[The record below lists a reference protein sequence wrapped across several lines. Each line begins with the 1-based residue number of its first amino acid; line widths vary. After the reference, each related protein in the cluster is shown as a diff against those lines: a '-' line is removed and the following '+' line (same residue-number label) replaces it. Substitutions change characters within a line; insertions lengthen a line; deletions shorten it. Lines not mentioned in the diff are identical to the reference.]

1 MVAAA
6 HAPPLSASSEETEEK
21 RRELERLLA
30 DPRSAASPETAWRL
44 REMALSPGGLVNGA
58 FI

>member
-6 HAPPLSASSEETEEK
+6 HAPPLSAPSEETEEK
-21 RRELERLLA
+21 RRELERLLS
-30 DPRSAASPETAWRL
+30 DPRAAARPETAWRL
-44 REMALSPGGLVNGA
+44 RELALSPGGLVNGT